1 MTRRFGE
8 TARVKDTE
16 GKKDRLKQ
24 GYQKSSEEHGAKE
37 GRQQY
42 IRYSKDEN
50 EVEGVRLGQRSFIAR

>member
-1 MTRRFGE
+1 M
-8 TARVKDTE
+8 KDTE

-24 GYQKSSEEHGAKE
+24 GYQESSEEHGAKE